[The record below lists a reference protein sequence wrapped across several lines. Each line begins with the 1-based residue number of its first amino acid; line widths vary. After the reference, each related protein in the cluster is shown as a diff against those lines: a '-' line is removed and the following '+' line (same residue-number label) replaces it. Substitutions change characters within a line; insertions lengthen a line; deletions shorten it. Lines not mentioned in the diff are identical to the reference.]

1 VIYGAQT
8 IKPKARPIILD
19 GRYAAWRV
27 YGNGIYRQDFSCE
40 RAYQM
45 WIEEYI
51 RRALYGSMEA
61 SPGSSH

>member
-8 IKPKARPIILD
+8 LKPKARPILLD
-19 GRYAAWRV
+19 GKCSAWRV
-27 YGNGIYRQDFSCE
+27 YGSGIYRQDFSCA

-61 SPGSSH
+61 SLGSSH